1 MAVVLLSSDLTVL
14 SRVEG
19 AAARLGQTIRSASGE
34 LQAVEFCGADDAV
47 TLVVDLSMSSL
58 DVASLVNQ
66 LKAKEGPRTRVVA
79 FGPHVHE
86 QRLAAAR
93 AAGCDL
99 VVSRGQ
105 FFSQLETILKE

>member
-1 MAVVLLSSDLTVL
+1 MPIILLSGDLTVR

-19 AAARLGQTIRSASGE
+19 AALRLSQAFHGAFSEA
-34 LQAVEFCGADDAV
+34 QAVEYCTSDDAT
-47 TLVVDLSMSSL
+47 TLVIDLSMSSL
-58 DVASLVNQ
+58 DVAALVNSLNDQ
-66 LKAKEGPRTRVVA
+66 NRSQTRIIA

-86 QRLAAAR
+86 ARLAAAQ

-105 FFSQLETILKE
+105 FFSQLEAILSG

>member
-1 MAVVLLSSDLTVL
+1 MPIILLSGDLAVR

-19 AAARLGQTIRSASGE
+19 AALRLSQAFHGAFSEA
-34 LQAVEFCGADDAV
+34 QAVEYCTSDDAT
-47 TLVVDLSMSSL
+47 TLVVDLSMPSL
-58 DVASLVNQ
+58 DVVALMNT
-66 LKAKEGPRTRVVA
+66 LKGQNNGQTRVIA

-86 QRLAAAR
+86 ERLAAAR

-105 FFSQLETILKE
+105 FFSRLEAILKG